1 MDFDSLFS
9 LAKSNSS
16 FSFTYSSTTTACV
29 YREDGKREVTVKHR
43 EVQGA
48 NGKVKTE
55 KNQAQKL
62 LLDAS
67 GKSTKTKP
75 AKAKTHGGKTPALA
89 LMDG

>member
-9 LAKSNSS
+9 LAKSNAS
-16 FSFTYSSTTTACV
+16 FAYTSTTTTCV
-29 YREDGKREVTVKHR
+29 YREDGKRELTVRHR

-67 GKSTKTKP
+67 G
-75 AKAKTHGGKTPALA
+75 AKAKTQGGKKTVLKIK
-89 LMDG
+89 DSS